1 MILTE
6 NVAQLF
12 GNFRFLSTAFLE
24 CPEGKK
30 SKSQCIAQFGNLALL
45 KSLCIFVSKKMARIG
60 EGRFEA
66 KDRARWRSLE
76 AEK

>member
-1 MILTE
+1 MIPTE

-66 KDRARWRSLE
+66 KDRARWRNLE